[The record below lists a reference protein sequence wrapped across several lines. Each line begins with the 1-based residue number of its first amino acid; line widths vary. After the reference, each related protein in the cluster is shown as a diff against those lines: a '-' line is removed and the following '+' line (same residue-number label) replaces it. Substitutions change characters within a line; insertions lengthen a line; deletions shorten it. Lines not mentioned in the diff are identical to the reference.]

1 MESVTKTGTF
11 EEIQEF
17 LVELSSSL
25 EYVTKARDDLTNKL
39 GVPVADVTAKEKSQE
54 LLNSINL
61 YKTVVENGNWLE

>member
-11 EEIQEF
+11 KEIQEF

-25 EYVTKARDDLTNKL
+25 EYVTEAWDDLTNKL
-39 GVPVADVTAKEKSQE
+39 GVPAADVTAEEKSQE

-61 YKTVVENGNWLE
+61 HKTVVENGNWLE

>member
-25 EYVTKARDDLTNKL
+25 EYVTEARDDLTNKL
-39 GVPVADVTAKEKSQE
+39 GVPAADVTTEEKSQE